1 MGYFG
6 HMDSPLTDLGYL
18 ERFCKGDRSRM
29 EKYIRMYIDAS
40 PRLFADL
47 GAKAAAG
54 DANGLA
60 IAAHSLRP
68 QVNYMG
74 AHHLFETLTTIEQKA
89 RAEGTAACAVLID
102 RLPGMNERVLD
113 ELRTALGHP

>member
-1 MGYFG
+1 M
-6 HMDSPLTDLGYL
+6 HLNMAVIDLGYL

-40 PRLFADL
+40 PGLFADL
-47 GAKAAAG
+47 AVKAASG

-60 IAAHSLRP
+60 LAAHSLRP

-74 AHHLFETLTTIEQKA
+74 AQHLFDTLTTIEQKA
-89 RAEGTAACAVLID
+89 RAEGTEACAELIAQ
-102 RLPGMNERVLD
+102 LPGMNESVLD
-113 ELRTALGHP
+113 ELRAALGPA